1 MEPEIESDAMGV
13 SRGFRRLS
21 VLAGL
26 AGAAFVGFLWIDS
39 QPSDP
44 PTGKQIVLCLVT
56 FCAAPATFVLVL
68 GWVVVG
74 FRQGD

>member
-1 MEPEIESDAMGV
+1 MTLEPEIKSDAMGV

-21 VLAGL
+21 VLSGL

-39 QPSDP
+39 P
-44 PTGKQIVLCLVT
+44 
-56 FCAAPATFVLVL
+56 AAFVLVL
-68 GWVVVG
+68 GGVVAG